1 MLTQILKES
10 GETSKSIENFL
21 FNKLQDL
28 VRKIV
33 LSRDSFEANPVWNF
47 LTDMLKSA
55 IDIRLLFI
63 TKIINLSFENNYF
76 PDDLKLAEVSPVWE
90 KNDDLDKESYRPASV
105 LSQVSKV
112 FERIVYNQIDN
123 FMKDKLSNLLTGFRK
138 NHVHAGNLEGHIG

>member
-1 MLTQILKES
+1 MFSMLIQILKES

-33 LSRDSFEANPVWNF
+33 LSLDSFEANPVGNF

-76 PDDLKLAEVSPVWE
+76 PDDLKLAEVSPV
-90 KNDDLDKESYRPASV
+90 
-105 LSQVSKV
+105 
-112 FERIVYNQIDN
+112 
-123 FMKDKLSNLLTGFRK
+123 
-138 NHVHAGNLEGHIG
+138 